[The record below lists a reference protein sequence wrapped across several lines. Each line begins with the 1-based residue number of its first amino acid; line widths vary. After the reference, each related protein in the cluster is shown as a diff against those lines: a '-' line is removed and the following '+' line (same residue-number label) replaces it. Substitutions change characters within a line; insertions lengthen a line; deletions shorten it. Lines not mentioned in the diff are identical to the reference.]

1 MLILAFDTTNEHGG
15 AGVFRDSQCL
25 ASAAHEGPP
34 DYSVTLFQEV
44 RTALEKARIQLHDID
59 LIAVASGPGSFT
71 GIRVGIAAAQGWG
84 STLHRPMRGVSV
96 LEAMVDEGHPDTQ
109 KAAAILDARR
119 GEFYCAVFRLL
130 QPSGPT
136 SGSVFKPDTD
146 GFALKPEELARFLQT
161 HGSAPDSLT
170 CIVRDTDAAARA
182 LQETV
187 PRSYA
192 WRTTSGTLIPA
203 IARVALRSYAEK
215 RPPSPD
221 ELYAYYIRRPDA
233 EVNWKA

>member
-25 ASAAHEGPP
+25 ASAAHQGPA

-44 RTALEKARIQLHDID
+44 STALEKAHVQIQDID
-59 LIAVASGPGSFT
+59 LIAAANGPGSFT

-84 STLHRPMRGVSV
+84 STLHRPIRGVSV
-96 LEAMVDEGHPDTQ
+96 LEAMVDEAHPDTQ
-109 KAAAILDARR
+109 RAAAILDARR
-119 GEFYCAVFRLL
+119 GEFYCAVFRLVRA
-130 QPSGPT
+130 SGPT
-136 SGSVFKPDTD
+136 SGNIFEPDTD
-146 GFALKPEELARFLQT
+146 GFIFKPEELAPFLQK
-161 HGSAPDSLT
+161 HGSAPDSLA
-170 CIVRDTDAAARA
+170 CVVRDTDTAARR
-182 LQETV
+182 LQQTL
-187 PRSYA
+187 PSTCA
-192 WRTTSGTLIPA
+192 WRTISGTLVPA

-233 EVNWKA
+233 ELNSKA